1 MTKTEVLLAV
11 ERLEQALSRLE
22 EAIGRA
28 RDDLDRDGV
37 IQRFEFTVELLWKT
51 LKRVL
56 AYQGIVCNA
65 PRVCIKEA
73 FRCGMIEDDEILLDM
88 LEDRNRSSHVY
99 DEKTA
104 EEIFTRIR
112 SVYASA
118 IERAVQTLK
127 SQLGIQSRPKSPPE

>member
-11 ERLEQALSRLE
+11 ERLRQALARLE
-22 EAIGRA
+22 EAIERA
-28 RDDLDRDGV
+28 QDDLDRDGV

-56 AYQGIVCNA
+56 AYQGIPCSA
-65 PRVCIKEA
+65 PRTCIKKA
-73 FRCGMIEDDEILLDM
+73 FRFGLIEEDEILLDM

-112 SVYASA
+112 AVYAPTIRRVLDNLA
-118 IERAVQTLK
+118 R
-127 SQLGIQSRPKSPPE
+127 QLSI